1 MGPSVWG
8 KGSLVSLLLPALR
21 QWVHDLGRENQ
32 VRSPAGSWL
41 KDLQQPGSLCSTAGQ
56 GYKACTSSLHP
67 SAHPPALKCMT
78 PVHPNAHLSAS
89 RCSFPLHPDAHPHF
103 IPIDIL
109 TSSQCMFPVHPN
121 ACLHSIPMHVPTPS
135 CCAPSLRA
143 RAQPH
148 AAPCAGSPVA
158 CWRAE
163 AACQHSMAP
172 GPMCCT
178 LYCGTS
184 KNYFGMCL
192 CGLQQCPS
200 LR

>member
-89 RCSFPLHPDAHPHF
+89 RCSFPLHPDAHLHF
-103 IPIDIL
+103 IPTDIP

-121 ACLHSIPMHVPTPS
+121 ARPHSIPMHVPTPS
-135 CCAPSLRA
+135 HSILLRTLPACPCPAPR
-143 RAQPH
+143 
-148 AAPCAGSPVA
+148 SPVRWQPRGVLA
-158 CWRAE
+158 C
-163 AACQHSMAP
+163 
-172 GPMCCT
+172 
-178 LYCGTS
+178 
-184 KNYFGMCL
+184 
-192 CGLQQCPS
+192 
-200 LR
+200 

>member
-1 MGPSVWG
+1 MTWG
-8 KGSLVSLLLPALR
+8 EKTRRGVL
-21 QWVHDLGRENQ
+21 Q
-32 VRSPAGSWL
+32 V
-41 KDLQQPGSLCSTAGQ
+41 PGSR
-56 GYKACTSSLHP
+56 TSSSLEAFGP
-67 SAHPPALKCMT
+67 LQDKVTKPAPPRCI
-78 PVHPNAHLSAS
+78 PVPILPHSNARPQCTLTHI
-89 RCSFPLHPDAHPHF
+89 FLHPDAHSHF
-103 IPIDIL
+103 ILMHIS
-109 TSSQCMFPVHPN
+109 TSSQQTSPHHPN
-121 ACLHSIPMHVPTPS
+121 ACSQFIPMHFSTPSQCTSPLHPTPS
-135 CCAPSLRA
+135 RCAPSLRA

>member
-67 SAHPPALKCMT
+67 SAHPPALKCTT

-89 RCSFPLHPDAHPHF
+89 RCSFPLHPDAHLHF
-103 IPIDIL
+103 IPTDIP

-121 ACLHSIPMHVPTPS
+121 ARPHSIPLHPAAHPPCVPVPS
-135 CCAPSLRA
+135 PTQPRALAAPWRAGVLR
-143 RAQPH
+143 QPVST
-148 AAPCAGSPVA
+148 AWLRAPCAARYIAEPVKIISA
-158 CWRAE
+158 C
-163 AACQHSMAP
+163 ACVVCSNAP
-172 GPMCCT
+172 A
-178 LYCGTS
+178 
-184 KNYFGMCL
+184 
-192 CGLQQCPS
+192 
-200 LR
+200 